1 MKNKI
6 VPTLHAK
13 NDIEISIHKLKC
25 MNIGEEEK
33 KNTRKKPV
41 GSVFLQ
47 AGRKMFCHIS
57 QNFSLFNPI

>member
-1 MKNKI
+1 MR
-6 VPTLHAK
+6 VY
-13 NDIEISIHKLKC
+13 IHKLNC
-25 MNIGEEEK
+25 MNRGEDEK

-41 GSVFLQ
+41 VSVFLQ